1 MVEQSSF
8 VLLDATGKKV
18 FSTGYGGS
26 DELSD
31 RVAEVAG

>member
-1 MVEQSSF
+1 M
-8 VLLDATGKKV
+8 LLDTTGKKM

-31 RVAEVAG
+31 RVAEVAAEMAP